1 MADRILG
8 CIALAIT
15 IAYGFFAFM
24 VIKAPFQ
31 YDPLGPESWPKIL
44 SVVAGIC
51 CLYIIIR
58 PDGRGFKLADN
69 TLGRISLVVGLL
81 ALYAL
86 LYEPLGFIISTA
98 LFCGILTKLLGAAT
112 HRAAAFGIC
121 FGVIG
126 HFLCVKLLALN
137 LPGGLLSKIL

>member
-24 VIKAPFQ
+24 VIQAPFQ
-31 YDPLGPESWPKIL
+31 YDPLGPETWPQIL

-58 PDGRGFKLADN
+58 PDKRGFKLPQN
-69 TLGRISLVVGLL
+69 TLVRISLVVILL
-81 ALYAL
+81 VLYAR

-98 LFCGILTKLLGAAT
+98 LFCGILTRMLGAAI

-126 HFLCVKLLALN
+126 HVLCVKLLSLN
-137 LPGGLLSKIL
+137 LPAGLLSKLL